1 MNHYAT
7 TTRRKHSLP
16 KWIIAVNVVMMLPIL
31 AAPLV
36 FYASIFI
43 FDNPHNMT
51 LAMLVFFAINSYSL
65 VLAGCAAL
73 SIRLYRRT
81 GKAVLALL
89 PHVLSTV
96 VIVLLFA

>member
-1 MNHYAT
+1 MH
-7 TTRRKHSLP
+7 RKHSLP

-51 LAMLVFFAINSYSL
+51 LAMLVFFAINSYSYSL